1 MRQAVDRLGKEF
13 FAGGTKPRAFAFG
26 AATPS
31 QELLRLS
38 NSVNAFSPVVGRS
51 ATAPWGVV
59 PMQRSI
65 IRNDF
70 PPCRSQ
76 QCRYRVPICSER
88 DQANGAVRQ
97 CELRPCRMCGAPI

>member
-38 NSVNAFSPVVGRS
+38 NSVNAFSPV
-51 ATAPWGVV
+51 
-59 PMQRSI
+59 
-65 IRNDF
+65 
-70 PPCRSQ
+70 
-76 QCRYRVPICSER
+76 
-88 DQANGAVRQ
+88 
-97 CELRPCRMCGAPI
+97 